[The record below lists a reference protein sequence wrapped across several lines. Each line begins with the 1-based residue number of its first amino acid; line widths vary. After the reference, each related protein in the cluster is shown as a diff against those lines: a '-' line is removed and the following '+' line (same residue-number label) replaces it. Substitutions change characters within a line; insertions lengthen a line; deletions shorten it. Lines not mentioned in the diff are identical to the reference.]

1 MGETLLAYA
10 GCVII
15 IRSVCAWRAGRS
27 ELRAGSSSNSSPHM
41 TDSCYTDELMMRS
54 TEGTYEEAS

>member
-1 MGETLLAYA
+1 VRGGLADPS
-10 GCVII
+10 CV
-15 IRSVCAWRAGRS
+15 
-27 ELRAGSSSNSSPHM
+27 AGSSSNSSPDM